1 METSPVMAR
10 AFAMDQRAGRA
21 QMLAFLSGV
30 VGVLLLLAGANQLWQ
45 SGNLPSEIVA
55 NYLGPAM
62 ALSVLGLA
70 AAVVAAAAWVVGAQ
84 REAAAEAMRALA
96 D

>member
-1 METSPVMAR
+1 METSPVKER

-21 QMLAFLSGV
+21 HTLAFLSGV

-55 NYLGPAM
+55 NYLGSAI

-70 AAVVAAAAWVVGAQ
+70 ATVVAAAAWVVGAQ

>member
-30 VGVLLLLAGANQLWQ
+30 VGVLLLLAGVTRLWQ
-45 SGNLPSEIVA
+45 SGDMPSTIAV
-55 NYLGPAM
+55 NYLGSAIG
-62 ALSVLGLA
+62 LSVLGLA
-70 AAVVAAAAWVVGAQ
+70 ATVVAAAAWVVGAQ